1 MDMRRLT
8 VTVDEALFRL
18 AKADVAAGRAE
29 SVSAWVA
36 EAMREK
42 ARARAELVAD
52 LEELDRKDP
61 PPDHVINTVARSL
74 GRSTAWVRQHSRL
87 RSRRVG

>member
-1 MDMRRLT
+1 MRRLT

-36 EAMREK
+36 SAMREK

-61 PPDHVINTVARSL
+61 PTEAVIRAVARSL
-74 GRSTAWVRQHSRL
+74 GRPPAWVREHSRL
-87 RSRRVG
+87 RSRRTG